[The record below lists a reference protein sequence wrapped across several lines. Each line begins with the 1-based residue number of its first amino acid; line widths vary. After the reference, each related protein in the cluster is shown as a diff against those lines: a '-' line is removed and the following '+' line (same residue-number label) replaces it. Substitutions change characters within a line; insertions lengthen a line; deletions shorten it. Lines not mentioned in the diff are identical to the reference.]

1 MAHATKAAAL
11 AVLLALAS
19 APAAADVVPDGGTA
33 TSAAVEADGRI
44 RVVIAPVGASGISR
58 NTFQAFGVPAGG
70 VGLNNTGVGALT
82 ILNEVTSTAH
92 STILGT
98 LEVLGPRAH
107 VILANPNGITV
118 DGGRFVNTGAVV
130 LSAGTARLEDVGGRT
145 DVVVGTGTG
154 AIEIGPGGLAGTMT
168 TLQLAAGRL
177 RVDGAVVNENASPFA
192 SIALLAGT
200 SELRLDSSVIPGS
213 TTGQYATRTDLG
225 GASDAVL
232 VDVTPRGSLTASRV
246 SVAVS
251 AAGAG
256 VSFAGD
262 GRASI
267 GEIRIDAS
275 GRVAVPGGTLR
286 GEAGAAIAARSIAI
300 LNAPQRQG
308 VVESLSGG
316 VTLIAQGGDIDI
328 EGRITGVR
336 RTSAD
341 PASRGGVTLD
351 AAGSIALLSE
361 AADRLAIVFAS
372 EGDLVA
378 RAGGDIRNGNGRLL
392 SNATVDLMAGGTVA
406 NETFFAPAPGG
417 GAPAIV
423 HVPGRRH
430 WWSFLFG
437 RSRTTIT
444 SWSFASPLF
453 PGEQAFVTGAAV
465 EIRAG
470 RLVNTGEINALDG
483 ALLIAA
489 DRIESR
495 ATPIG
500 TAQLVERCRIVCWS
514 RGWSG
519 VGTLGGTINSSR
531 GLALSARSV
540 LVDGGALLA
549 LGNLEIAAAEI
560 VARADF
566 LPRFAVQP
574 GGLRTLFSGPRTIAG
589 LEPFGGTALASGGS
603 LVLTSAAPAIV
614 DGGSLSADVETRAP
628 GGIRT
633 LRPAVPLGGASA
645 VRIGIFESWLP

>member
-1 MAHATKAAAL
+1 MTRAREAAAL
-11 AVLLALAS
+11 AALLSLAAS
-19 APAAADVVPDGGTA
+19 QAVADVVPDGGTA
-33 TSAAVEADGRI
+33 TSRIVEPDGRI
-44 RVVIAPVGASGISR
+44 RVDIAPVGASGISR
-58 NTFQAFGVPAGG
+58 NTYQAFGVPTTG
-70 VGLNNTGVGALT
+70 VGLNNIGVGALT

-154 AIEIGPGGLAGTMT
+154 AIEIGPGGLAGTMS

-177 RVDGAVVNENASPFA
+177 RVDGAIVNENASPFA
-192 SIALLAGT
+192 SITLLAGA

-225 GASDAVL
+225 GASDAIL

-286 GEAGAAIAARSIAI
+286 GETGAAISAGSIAI
-300 LNAPQRQG
+300 LNAPARQG
-308 VVESLSGG
+308 AVESLSGG
-316 VTLIAQGGDIDI
+316 VTLIAEQGDIDI

-341 PASRGGVTLD
+341 PRSRGGATLV
-351 AAGSIALLSE
+351 ASGSIELLSE

-378 RAGGDIRNGNGRLL
+378 QAGGDIRNRNGRLL
-392 SNATVDLMAGGTVA
+392 SNATLDLTAGGLVA
-406 NETFFAPAPGG
+406 NETFFAPAPEGQ
-417 GAPAIV
+417 APAIV

-437 RSRTTIT
+437 RSRTTT
-444 SWSFASPLF
+444 STWTFASPLF
-453 PGEQAFVTGAAV
+453 PREQAFLTGAAV
-465 EIRAG
+465 EIRAA

-483 ALLIAA
+483 AMLIAA

-495 ATPIG
+495 STPIG
-500 TAQLVERCRIVCWS
+500 SAQLVERCRIVCWS

-531 GLALSARSV
+531 GLALSAQSV
-540 LVDGGALLA
+540 VLDGGALLA

-560 VARADF
+560 VARAQF

-574 GGLRTLFSGPRTIAG
+574 GGLRTLFSGPRVVAG
-589 LEPFGGTALASGGS
+589 LEPFGGTAFASGGS
-603 LVLTSAAPAIV
+603 LVLTSTAPTIV
-614 DGGSLSADVETRAP
+614 DGGSLSGDVETRAP
-628 GGIRT
+628 GGIRIV
-633 LRPAVPLGGASA
+633 RPAVPLGGASA
-645 VRIGIFESWLP
+645 TRIGLFESWLP